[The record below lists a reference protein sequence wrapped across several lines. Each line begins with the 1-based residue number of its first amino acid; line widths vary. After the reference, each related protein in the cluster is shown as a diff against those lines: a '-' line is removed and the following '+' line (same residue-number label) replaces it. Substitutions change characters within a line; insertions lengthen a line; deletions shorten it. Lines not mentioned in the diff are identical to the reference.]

1 MKSREQQTLS
11 ISSPR
16 FSVLGN
22 PYSTIAKRNQCFG
35 RRKEGGVVPH
45 PVAMATYLNEKTTL
59 NHTKLM
65 LYQHVQT
72 CRRHKMQRG
81 EVLLKYTVFVSKLRV
96 L

>member
-1 MKSREQQTLS
+1 MKRFHGGGEREMKSREQQTLS

-35 RRKEGGVVPH
+35 SRKEGGVGPH
-45 PVAMATYLNEKTTL
+45 PVAMATYLDEKQHSTIQVR
-59 NHTKLM
+59 

-72 CRRHKMQRG
+72 CRLHG
-81 EVLLKYTVFVSKLRV
+81 T
-96 L
+96 